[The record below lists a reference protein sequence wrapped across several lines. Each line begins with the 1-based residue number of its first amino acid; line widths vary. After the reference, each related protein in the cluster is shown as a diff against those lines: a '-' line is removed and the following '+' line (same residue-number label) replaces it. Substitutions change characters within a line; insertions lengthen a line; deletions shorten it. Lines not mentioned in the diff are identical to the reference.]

1 VPWSDYPKDI
11 RPFSGLVQAAAEAR
25 FGAAATVQLISQ
37 AARDAGIKLS
47 FQSFSGISKLY
58 GSYVGVR
65 NARSAV
71 AQASEVVNRTGIDQG
86 ITGAMISRAPY
97 SPSLST
103 SAVSPFVL
111 VKGRYTMDSPT
122 GPLEGFFTHQYRLS
136 EVNTISGVIADMQ
149 AQMENS
155 NTSPDLSQAQLE
167 ELVSIEW
174 SPA

>member
-1 VPWSDYPKDI
+1 MPWSDYPKDI

-65 NARSAV
+65 NARAAV
-71 AQASEVVNRTGIDQG
+71 ASASEVVTRTGIDQG
-86 ITGAMISRAPY
+86 ITAAMISRAPH
-97 SPSLST
+97 SPSVGT
-103 SAVSPFVL
+103 TATSPFVL
-111 VKGRYTMDSPT
+111 VKGRYTLATPT
-122 GPLEGFFTHQYRLS
+122 GPVEGFFTHQYRLS
-136 EVNTISGVIADMQ
+136 EVNTVSGVIADMQ
-149 AQMENS
+149 AQIENS
-155 NTSPDLSQAQLE
+155 NTSPDLSMANLE